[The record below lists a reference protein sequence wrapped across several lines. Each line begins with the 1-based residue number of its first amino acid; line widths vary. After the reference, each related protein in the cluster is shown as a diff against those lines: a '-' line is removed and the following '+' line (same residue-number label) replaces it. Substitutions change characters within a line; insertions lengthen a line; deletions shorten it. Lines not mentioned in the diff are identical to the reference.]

1 MGDFIEAGGV
11 FELSL
16 EGGLDTSPGI
26 SLQAEGTEGKSK
38 NMAGERRGL
47 QRWVWPDLRSSRGL
61 GLERTTLLG
70 LRNWVWDF
78 LNSP

>member
-1 MGDFIEAGGV
+1 MGEGAGDSIEVGAV

-26 SLQAEGTEGKSK
+26 NLQAEGTEGKGED
-38 NMAGERRGL
+38 MAGERRGM
-47 QRWVWPDLRSSRGL
+47 QRCVWPDLRSSPGL

-70 LRNWVWDF
+70 L
-78 LNSP
+78 